1 MPISPPPPWTPHQI
15 SGGVFWCP
23 DPAAPGPPLLPA
35 LLLFAWHLLTAA
47 ALIIMAFT
55 VIRANAGP
63 WLERAMRP
71 VLWNT
76 TNGRQPQ

>member
-1 MPISPPPPWTPHQI
+1 VPISPPPPWTPQQ
-15 SGGVFWCP
+15 SDWWPGVCP
-23 DPAAPGPPLLPA
+23 AQMGPGPSLNSA
-35 LLLFAWHLLTAA
+35 LLMFAWHLLTAA
-47 ALIIMAFT
+47 AFVIMGFT

-76 TNGRQPQ
+76 TNGKQ